1 LQHLVKSERE
11 PFNNRSL
18 DRALQILCSF
28 RFDKQELSLTE
39 LSQILDLSR
48 STVYRLASTLV
59 RRGFLKYDQTSK
71 RYTLGLKLFELGS
84 IVFSSFS
91 LRRVASPHLTWL
103 QSEHLKT
110 VFLAVLQDDELVY
123 VDKREGIGNAIRF
136 SEALIGMRRPP
147 YFGSFGQLLMAYMPD
162 GEADRLLRL
171 IPLKPLTRNSIT
183 RVEEFKKR
191 LEKIRSQGYAV
202 EAGEVLENVTGVA
215 APVRDHTGKV
225 IAAVGVGFISSFED
239 SVGIRK
245 IIKHVVKV
253 AGEISQEI
261 GCREADKPPHRL
273 DSRKT

>member
-1 LQHLVKSERE
+1 MKSERE

-39 LSQILDLSR
+39 LSLILDLSR

-59 RRGFLKYDQTSK
+59 RRRFLNYDRTSK

-91 LRRVASPHLTWL
+91 LRRIASPYLTWL
-103 QSEHLKT
+103 QSRHLKT
-110 VFLAVLQDDELVY
+110 VFLAILQDDELVY
-123 VDKREGIGNAIRF
+123 VDKREGIRNPVRF
-136 SEALIGMRRPP
+136 SDAVIGMRRPP

-171 IPLKPLTRNSIT
+171 IPLKPLTTNSIT

-202 EAGEVLENVTGVA
+202 EAGEAVENVTGVA
-215 APVRDHTGKV
+215 APIRDYTGKV
-225 IAAVGVGFISSFED
+225 IATIGVGFISSFED
-239 SVGIRK
+239 SAGVKK
-245 IIKHVVKV
+245 IVKDVLKV

-261 GCREADKPPHRL
+261 GCREADKPPALRL
-273 DSRKT
+273 DSRKS